1 MTTTPSPT
9 PGAMP
14 IHAKAPTHPGT
25 PEALPLAACH
35 RREHT
40 TTRRR
45 HRDACCND
53 GEQHPQN
60 NVKRPRPSLRCR
72 RRQSRVRPCR
82 PSILPHIST
91 TSSRAQDH
99 ALNDI
104 DAKFCQPD
112 SCHRG
117 EDGEARS
124 RNPLWATHPKQQ
136 ANTLAQIS
144 PYK

>member
-91 TSSRAQDH
+91 TSSRTQDH

-104 DAKFCQPD
+104 DAIILSTRFV
-112 SCHRG
+112 SSRG
-117 EDGEARS
+117 RRRSTIAEPSVGNTPEATSQYPRADF
-124 RNPLWATHPKQQ
+124 PL
-136 ANTLAQIS
+136 
-144 PYK
+144 